1 MYFRT
6 ARNYAACWKAY
17 SGYKNTDNCCVKA
30 QFDFTMLQLF
40 AMLSGCIEEENRLM
54 DGCRGKLEEALKK
67 HTAALE
73 DQSGELAGELE
84 SVRRYLR
91 KLFTEHF
98 CVLYFPVRNDYG

>member
-6 ARNYAACWKAY
+6 ARNYAACWK
-17 SGYKNTDNCCVKA
+17 SIQRGYKKIRDNCYAKA

-67 HTAALE
+67 YTAAWKRK
-73 DQSGELAGELE
+73 SIWRNWRE
-84 SVRRYLR
+84 SW
-91 KLFTEHF
+91 E
-98 CVLYFPVRNDYG
+98 